1 MNDGSYGSAG
11 RVVVTGGAGYIGSH
25 AVLALREAGWDV
37 VIVDDLSTGS
47 LHLVP
52 KGVPL
57 RIGNIGNSAF
67 MATVFAE
74 TRPDAVIHFAGSISV
89 PESVERP
96 LKYYNNN
103 FANSCRLVETCLA
116 ANIDKFIF
124 SSTAAVYGIPELQPV
139 AESSPL
145 RPINPYGRSK
155 LMTEE
160 MLKDTAAA
168 NPFHYVA
175 LRYFNV
181 AGADPKGRAGQVVKN
196 STNLIKVVAELAA
209 GRRPGMTIHGDD
221 YATDDG
227 TCIRDFIHV
236 SDLADAHVAALTYLM
251 NGGESEIMNCG
262 YGEGYSVMSVLREAG
277 RIASRKLPYTVG
289 LRRAGDPAQV
299 ISDPSRIR
307 ERLSWVPRYADL
319 DLILRTAIAWEKS
332 LPVLAER
339 EDEPANVVPFAP
351 HLAAL
356 ARAPRPTH
364 PTLQ

>member
-1 MNDGSYGSAG
+1 MSKGSFGSAG

-25 AVLALREAGWDV
+25 TVLALRDAGWDV

-47 LHLVP
+47 LQLVP

-57 RIGNIGNSAF
+57 RIGNVGNAAF

-103 FANSCRLVETCLA
+103 FANTCRLVETCLA
-116 ANIDKFIF
+116 AGIERFIF

-139 AESSPL
+139 TESSAL

-168 NPFHYVA
+168 NLFRYVA

-181 AGADPKGRAGQVVKN
+181 AGADPKGRAGQVAKN
-196 STNLIKVVAELAA
+196 STNLIKVVSELAA
-209 GRRPGMTIHGDD
+209 GRRSGMTVHGDD
-221 YATDDG
+221 YATPDG

-251 NGGESEIMNCG
+251 AGGESEVMNCG
-262 YGEGYSVMSVLREAG
+262 YGEGYSVTSVLREAS
-277 RIASRKLPYTVG
+277 RIAGRKLAYGVG
-289 LRRAGDPAQV
+289 PRRAGDPAQV
-299 ISDPSRIR
+299 VSDPSRIR
-307 ERLSWVPRYADL
+307 EKLSWTPRYADL

-332 LPVLAER
+332 LPVPAEQ
-339 EDEPANVVPFAP
+339 EEEAANVVEFTP
-351 HLAAL
+351 HLAAMG
-356 ARAPRPTH
+356 RTPRPH

>member
-1 MNDGSYGSAG
+1 MSHGSYGSTG

-25 AVLALREAGWDV
+25 TVLALRAAGWDV

-57 RIGNIGNSAF
+57 RIGNIGNTAF
-67 MATVFAE
+67 MATIFAE
-74 TRPDAVIHFAGSISV
+74 VRPDAVIHFAGSISV
-89 PESVERP
+89 PESVEKP

-103 FANSCRLVETCLA
+103 FAASCRLVETCLA

-124 SSTAAVYGIPELQPV
+124 SSTAAVYGIPETQPV
-139 AESSPL
+139 SENSPL

-168 NPFHYVA
+168 NPFRYVA

-181 AGADPKGRAGQVVKN
+181 AGADPKGRAGQVVRN
-196 STNLIKVVAELAA
+196 STNLIKVVSELAA
-209 GRRPGMTIHGDD
+209 ARRATMTVFGDD
-221 YATDDG
+221 YATPDG

-236 SDLADAHVAALTYLM
+236 SDLADAHISALDYLM
-251 NGGESEIMNCG
+251 GGGDSDVLNCG
-262 YGEGYSVMSVLREAG
+262 YGEGYSVTSVLREAS
-277 RIASRKLPYTVG
+277 RIVGHKLPYTMG
-289 LRRAGDPAQV
+289 PRRPGDPAQV

-307 ERLSWVPRYADL
+307 ERLSWVPRHADL

-332 LPVLAER
+332 LPALAAR
-339 EDEPANVVPFAP
+339 EDDMANVVPLAP
-351 HLAAL
+351 HIAAV
-356 ARAPRPTH
+356 ARTARPH
-364 PTLQ
+364 QVLQ

>member
-1 MNDGSYGSAG
+1 MSKDSYGSAG

-25 AVLALREAGWDV
+25 AVLALRDAGWDV

-67 MATVFAE
+67 MANVFAE

-103 FANSCRLVETCLA
+103 FAASCRLIETCLA
-116 ANIDKFIF
+116 AGIDKLIF
-124 SSTAAVYGIPELQPV
+124 SSTAAVYGIPEVHPV
-139 AESSPL
+139 TEDSPL

-168 NPFHYVA
+168 NDFRYVA

-196 STNLIKVVAELAA
+196 STNLIKVVSELAA
-209 GRRPGMTIHGDD
+209 GRRSAMMVYGDD
-221 YATDDG
+221 YATADG

-251 NGGESEIMNCG
+251 NGGSSDVMNCG
-262 YGEGYSVMSVLREAG
+262 YGEGYSVRSVLREASRIVG
-277 RIASRKLPYTVG
+277 RTLPFTMG
-289 LRRAGDPAQV
+289 ARRAGDPAQV

-307 ERLSWVPRYADL
+307 ERLSWSPRYANL
-319 DLILRTAIAWEKS
+319 DVILRSAIAWEKS
-332 LPVLAER
+332 LPVFTDR
-339 EDEPANVVPFAP
+339 EEDVANVVPLAP

-356 ARAPRPTH
+356 ARTPRIH

>member
-1 MNDGSYGSAG
+1 MSKTGIGTMG

-25 AVLALREAGWDV
+25 AVLALRDAGWDV

-47 LHLVP
+47 LQLVP
-52 KGVPL
+52 RGVPL
-57 RIGNIGNSAF
+57 RIGNIGNSSF
-67 MATVFAE
+67 MASVFAE

-103 FANSCRLVETCLA
+103 FANTCRLVETCLA
-116 ANIDKFIF
+116 AGIDKFIF
-124 SSTAAVYGIPELQPV
+124 SSTAAVYGIPEVQPV
-139 AESSPL
+139 AETSPL

-168 NPFHYVA
+168 APFRYVA

-181 AGADPKGRAGQVVKN
+181 AGADPKGRAGQVVQN
-196 STNLIKVVAELAA
+196 STNLIKVVSELAA
-209 GRRPGMTIHGDD
+209 NRRAGMTVYGND
-221 YATDDG
+221 YATPDG

-251 NGGESEIMNCG
+251 KGGDSDIMNCG
-262 YGEGYSVMSVLREAG
+262 YGEGYSVTSVLREAS
-277 RIASRKLPYTVG
+277 RIAGRKLPYVIG
-289 LRRAGDPAQV
+289 PRRAGDPAQV
-299 ISDPSRIR
+299 VSDPARIR
-307 ERLSWVPRYADL
+307 DKLAWTPRYNDL
-319 DLILRTAIAWEKS
+319 DLILRSAIAWEKS

-339 EDEPANVVPFAP
+339 ETEAANVVPFAP
-351 HLAAL
+351 HLAAMTR
-356 ARAPRPTH
+356 ARPH